1 MKKKRWAFLAIT
13 LAGIGAFGYESSG
26 RLWGRS
32 QAAPFRTA
40 EVQRGDLRATISA
53 TGTIEPQEVVDVG
66 AQVAGMIKE
75 FGSDPRD
82 PNKRID
88 YGTPVKV
95 GTVLVKID
103 DSLYQAQVDQAKA
116 QLAQAQAGL
125 KKAEADLIQ
134 MKAKLLQTQRDYGRA
149 QQLGPGNGN
158 AISAVDFDTARA
170 NYDVS
175 RSGLGAG
182 EAAIDQAKATVAQA
196 EATLKTAETNL
207 GYTTIRSPVDG
218 VIVDR
223 RVNVGQTVVASLNAP
238 SLFLIAKDLTRLQ
251 IWTSVNEADIG
262 QIHAGQPVTFSVD
275 AYPNE
280 AFHGTVSQIRLNATM
295 TQNVVTYTV
304 VIDTDNANG
313 KLLPYLTANVQF
325 EVSNHPNVLE
335 VPNAALRWRPRP
347 EQVAPDVRT
356 QFVQGE
362 QRRGQRAVAGKA
374 NTQPH
379 DRATLWI
386 ADGPYVRPVKV
397 HTGISDGVVTEV
409 SADNLTEGARVV
421 LGDARPQD
429 SAGSANPF
437 TPQLF
442 GGNKKG

>member
-1 MKKKRWAFLAIT
+1 MNRRRWSLLTAVLGGLA
-13 LAGIGAFGYESSG
+13 LLGYESSG
-26 RLWGRS
+26 RLWGS
-32 QAAPFRTA
+32 HPAAPFRVA

-75 FGSDPRD
+75 FGADPRD
-82 PNKRID
+82 SIKRID

-95 GTVLVKID
+95 GTVLAKID
-103 DSLYQAQVDQAKA
+103 DSLYQGQVDQAKA

-125 KKAEADLIQ
+125 KKVEADLIQ
-134 MKAKLLQTQRDYGRA
+134 MKAKVFQTQRDYTRA
-149 QQLGPGNGN
+149 QQLGPGQGN
-158 AISAVDFDTARA
+158 AISALDFDTARA
-170 NYDVS
+170 NFDVS
-175 RSGLGAG
+175 RSGLGVG
-182 EAAIDQAKATVAQA
+182 EATIEQAKQTVAMSQA
-196 EATLKTAETNL
+196 SLKLAETNL

-325 EVSNHPNVLE
+325 LASRHDDVLQ
-335 VPNAALRWRPRP
+335 VPNASLRWRPQIQ
-347 EQVAPDVRT
+347 QVAADEREA
-356 QFVQGE
+356 FARSLR
-362 QRRGQRAVAGKA
+362 RRGGAPA
-374 NTQPH
+374 
-379 DRATLWI
+379 
-386 ADGPYVRPVKV
+386 
-397 HTGISDGVVTEV
+397 
-409 SADNLTEGARVV
+409 EGGA
-421 LGDARPQD
+421 P
-429 SAGSANPF
+429 
-437 TPQLF
+437 
-442 GGNKKG
+442 